1 MKATG
6 IVRRIDDLGRIVIPK
21 EIRRTLR
28 IREGDSLEIYT
39 QTTGEI
45 VLKKFSPIGDINN
58 IAKEFA
64 ETASS
69 LLGSTVAISDT
80 DSFIAASGRDKKRY
94 LSKSIDP
101 QIDEIIQA
109 KDKYIGPEM
118 LVIPI
123 LSQGDA
129 IGSVTVIPDENSYLG
144 DTELSIAQL
153 GANLLAKNVN

>member
-39 QTTGEI
+39 ETTGEI

>member
-39 QTTGEI
+39 EASGEI
-45 VLKKFSPIGDINN
+45 ILRKFSPIGDINN

-69 LLGSTVAISDT
+69 LLGSTIAISDT
-80 DSFIAASGRDKKRY
+80 DSFIAASGRDKKHY
-94 LSKSIDP
+94 LSKSIDS

-109 KDKYIGPEM
+109 KNKYIGPEK

-129 IGSVTVIPDENSYLG
+129 IGSVTVIPDENRYLG